1 MRVTIIG
8 SGYVGLV
15 TGVCFADVGHEVSC
29 VERDPGRVSTIT
41 AGEAP
46 IHEAGLEDLL
56 RKHIGR
62 RFHATTDLAAAVAS
76 GDVIMIAVGTP
87 SRDGRIDLAD
97 VKDAAR
103 QIGASLAVDRFPVV
117 VVKSTVIPGTT
128 DTVVREALE
137 ETSGRRAG
145 VDFGLAVNPEFLTE
159 GRAVA
164 DFMAPDRI
172 VIGADDPR
180 SAGVLRALYEPFAD
194 ADVVEVNTRT
204 AELIKYASNA
214 LLATAISFSNELA
227 NLAESIG
234 GIDLVDVMRGVHRSR
249 YLTSRNGD
257 GNGAATAELAD
268 FLLAGGGFGGSCLPK
283 DVSALV
289 ASGIDHGE
297 QMPLLSAVLEVNH
310 ARGDRI
316 IRMLL
321 EELSTLRGRR
331 IAVLGLAFKPDT
343 GDVRESPALTLIER
357 LVAEGAIVHAH
368 DPVVRDA
375 DVPGLVRAGIGV
387 ESDMAAAVDG
397 VEAVV
402 VMTAWDEYRR
412 LPALLT
418 AAPTQPLVVD
428 GRRTI
433 PADSVARYR
442 GIGLR

>member
-15 TGVCFADVGHEVSC
+15 TGVCLAELGHEVTC
-29 VERDPGRVSTIT
+29 VERDTRRVTSIM

-46 IHEAGLEDLL
+46 IHEAGLEPLL
-56 RKHIGR
+56 RKHVGKAFR
-62 RFHATTDLAAAVAS
+62 ATTELEAAVAAAE
-76 GDVIMIAVGTP
+76 VTMIAVGTP
-87 SRDGRIDLAD
+87 SREGRIDLGD
-97 VKDAAR
+97 VKEAAR
-103 QIGASLAVDRFPVV
+103 QIGAALPGEGFPVV

-128 DTVVREALE
+128 DTVVCEALE
-137 ETSGRRAG
+137 EGSGRRAAT
-145 VDFGLAVNPEFLTE
+145 DFGLAVNPEFLTE

-172 VIGADDPR
+172 VLGADDDGSLR
-180 SAGVLRALYEPFAD
+180 VLRELYAPFLGVD
-194 ADVVEVNTRT
+194 LVEVNTRT

-249 YLTSRNGD
+249 YLTVRDGD
-257 GNGAATAELAD
+257 QPAATAELAD

-289 ASGIDHGE
+289 ASGIERGE
-297 QMPLLSAVLEVNH
+297 RMPLLSAVLEVNQ
-310 ARGDRI
+310 ARGDRL
-316 IRMLL
+316 IRML
-321 EELSTLRGRR
+321 EQELSTLRGRR
-331 IAVLGLAFKPDT
+331 IGVLGLAFKPDT
-343 GDVRESPALTLIER
+343 GDVRESPALR
-357 LVAEGAIVHAH
+357 LVDRLLAEGAIVHAH

-375 DVPGLVRAGIGV
+375 DVPSLTSAGITV
-387 ESDMAAAVDG
+387 ERELEAVVDT

-402 VMTAWDEYRR
+402 LMTAWDDYRR
-412 LPALLT
+412 LPALIA
-418 AAPTQPLVVD
+418 AAPTPPIVVD
-428 GRRTI
+428 GRRLL